1 MLDELRKQIDEIDDE
16 LIKLLN
22 RRMDIVKEVGALKR
36 NDNSAIYRPER
47 EKAIVD
53 RLEAN
58 SNGILRRAAI
68 EAIFF
73 EIFAV
78 SRNYELPERIAYL
91 GPEGSFTHQ
100 AAESRYGAMSDYIPL
115 DTIPSVFESVF
126 LLATLASPRVFS

>member
-1 MLDELRKQIDEIDDE
+1 MLDELRKQIDQIDDE

-22 RRMDIVKEVGALKR
+22 KRMDIVKQVGELKR
-36 NDNSAIYRPER
+36 TDNTAIYRPER

-53 RLEAN
+53 RLEES
-58 SNGILRRAAI
+58 SNGILNRQAI

-100 AAESRYGAMSDYIPL
+100 AAES
-115 DTIPSVFESVF
+115 
-126 LLATLASPRVFS
+126 